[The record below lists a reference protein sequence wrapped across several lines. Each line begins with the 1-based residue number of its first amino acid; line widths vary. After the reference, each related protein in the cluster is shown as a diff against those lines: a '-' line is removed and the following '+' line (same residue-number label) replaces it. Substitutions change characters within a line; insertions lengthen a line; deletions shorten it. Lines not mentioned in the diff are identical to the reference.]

1 MNLLSIDKL
10 SPPYIELKVLNYS
23 KCFFFPAYFLAI
35 TFLTLYQI
43 VRNSGFLH
51 LHVTYLSD
59 VNSSIYA

>member
-23 KCFFFPAYFLAI
+23 KCFFFFGLLSSNYFSH
-35 TFLTLYQI
+35 FLQI
-43 VRNSGFLH
+43 VRNSAFLH